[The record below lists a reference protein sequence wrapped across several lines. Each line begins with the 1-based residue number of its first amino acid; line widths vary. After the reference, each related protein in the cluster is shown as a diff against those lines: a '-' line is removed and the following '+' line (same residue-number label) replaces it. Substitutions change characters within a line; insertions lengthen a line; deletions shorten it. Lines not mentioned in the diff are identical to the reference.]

1 MYLALFSFMA
11 VVWSFELFSIF
22 FEHDAFIVSDIIHCL
37 QGLVVFVIF
46 VLHKNTRTLLR
57 TRCCVSQNVRDE
69 EKKSQEAEE
78 EGIEEGDFQ
87 RF

>member
-1 MYLALFSFMA
+1 MA
-11 VVWSFELFSIF
+11 VVWSFEIFSIF
-22 FEHDAFIVSDIIHCL
+22 FDHDAFIISDIIHCL

-46 VLHKNTRTLLR
+46 VLHKNTRTLLK
-57 TRCCVSQNVRDE
+57 TRCCASRNSNEQETKR
-69 EKKSQEAEE
+69 QEAEE